1 MPRKQRIDS
10 NAAATKLVRS
20 ASKEIVPPDHIIMDA
35 RDWPFWQSVIGE
47 FPKADWTAHQLEVA
61 AQLSK
66 AMADLE
72 MVRQVLRR
80 DGYVTDD
87 NKPSP
92 HHAIARDLTN
102 AVMSLRRNLSL
113 HARAQQGEARDA
125 GKRRSMAKGI
135 ESGVVD
141 VLEDDLIARPGVL
154 Q

>member
-1 MPRKQRIDS
+1 VSRKQRIDS
-10 NAAATKLVRS
+10 NAAAAKVARAVT
-20 ASKEIVPPDHIIMDA
+20 KEILPPDHIVMDD
-35 RDWPFWQSVIGE
+35 RDWPFWRSVIAE
-47 FPKADWTAHQLEVA
+47 FPKAEWTSHQLEVA

-80 DGYVTDD
+80 DGYVTDE

-92 HHAIARDLTN
+92 HHAVARDLTN
-102 AVMSLRRNLSL
+102 AVMSLRRNLQL

-125 GKRRSMAKGI
+125 GKRRGMAKSI
-135 ESGVVD
+135 EAGVMD
-141 VLEDDLIARPGVL
+141 AFEDDLIARPSV